1 MMITPELKCLPL
13 FLKTAIC
20 DRITSRKGFL
30 LLTKGLVEMTNQ
42 YIGPFVAQMR
52 RWQHANP
59 SGSME
64 EFQERACNG
73 GWISTR
79 KLSESELIDLVE
91 KHWFDTSG
99 LSQSNQHEEDIL
111 IDAFSKVGGLEGLK
125 RLKLIEDNGGLN
137 VFNWLRL
144 IVSAS

>member
-1 MMITPELKCLPL
+1 
-13 FLKTAIC
+13 
-20 DRITSRKGFL
+20 
-30 LLTKGLVEMTNQ
+30 MTNQ
-42 YIGPFVAQMR
+42 YIGPFVGQMR

-64 EFQERACNG
+64 EFLERTRNG

-79 KLSESELIDLVE
+79 KLSESELTDLVE

-99 LSQSNQHEEDIL
+99 LSQHYRDGEEVL
-111 IDAFSKVGGLEGLK
+111 IDAFSEVGGLEGLK
-125 RLKLIEDNGGLN
+125 KLGMIDYNGGLN

-144 IVSAS
+144 IVAAS